1 MVTISEYLLTHRLR
15 DYLDELAHFSS
26 TRRLKK
32 SLVYRGLKDEIERVA
47 GGIEHGFYSPPGRPQ
62 KKPFYRIVAWN
73 IERGLEFNGIL
84 QTLKHHPELSKGDI
98 FLFSETDI
106 GMARTQNL
114 NVARE
119 LALVLGM
126 NYFFAPSYLNLC
138 KGNSVEDHIEG
149 ENALGLHGNA
159 ILSRYPMENLR
170 IVPLKNCKDKMKGK
184 EKRIGCQKSL
194 VAEVDFPFKKVTVAC
209 VHLDAH
215 SSQRQ
220 RGAQI
225 KTVLDSLQ
233 GNPHPVLLGGDLN
246 TSSYNAR
253 HAFFA
258 FCGFWFKV
266 FHGADRVIEDHYPYP
281 HRFYDRHLFR
291 RLREAGFGYE
301 DFNEPGVGT
310 LHYTV
315 EDMRGNYLMQEVVP
329 EWCRKVA
336 ENKLKK
342 HGGKAS
348 FKLDWLAGRGLKPAS
363 PATGASPPK
372 VIGGLKSAGKPVSD
386 HDAIMVDVNIY

>member
-1 MVTISEYLLTHRLR
+1 MTESLLTHQLKDHLR
-15 DYLDELAHFSS
+15 HLSHFGSLKA
-26 TRRLKK
+26 LKK
-32 SLVYRGLKDEIERVA
+32 SIPYRALQNEIERVV
-47 GGIEHGFYSPPGRPQ
+47 GGIEYGFYAPALPLE
-62 KKPFYRIVAWN
+62 KKPFYRVVAWN
-73 IERGLEFNGIL
+73 LERGLEFDGIL
-84 QTLKHHPELSKGDI
+84 HTLKNHPELSRGDV

-106 GMARTQNL
+106 GMARTQNR

-119 LALVLGM
+119 LAKNLGM

-138 KGNSVEDHIEG
+138 KGNAVEDHVAG
-149 ENALGLHGNA
+149 ENDLGLHGNSV
-159 ILSRYPMENLR
+159 LSRYPLDNLR
-170 IVPLKNCKDKMKGK
+170 SVPLKNCKDKMKGK
-184 EKRIGCQKSL
+184 EKRIGCQKTL
-194 VAEVDFPFKKVTVAC
+194 LAEVSFPFKKVTVAC

-220 RGAQI
+220 RAGQM
-225 KTVLDSLQ
+225 KTVLDALKE
-233 GNPHPVLLGGDLN
+233 NPCPVVLGGDLN

-266 FHGADRVIEDHYPYP
+266 FHGADRVIDEHYTYPY
-281 HRFYDRHLFR
+281 RFYDRHLFR
-291 RLREAGFGYE
+291 HLREAGMNYV

-348 FKLDWLAGRGLKPAS
+348 FKLDWFAARGVKSANGNS
-363 PATGASPPK
+363 KAVSPK
-372 VIGGLKSAGKPVSD
+372 VVSHLRFMGRPISD
-386 HDAIMVDVNIY
+386 HDAIFVDVDIY